1 MTVVGFF
8 SAKGAPGTTT
18 TAMLA
23 ASLWPNPV
31 LLADCD
37 PAGGDVGLRLPAPDG
52 RPLDLERGMLSLLSV
67 ARRSLAPDALA
78 AHVQPVLGGGAVLV
92 GLSGPEQAGAAGP
105 AWATIAGV
113 LGSLSGQ
120 DAILDLGRLDS
131 RSPVLPLAVTAPLLV
146 CVVDTSLP
154 SVYAAR
160 ARLRTL
166 TTTLRDRD
174 GGGPR
179 IGLICRAADRREA
192 DGVAGVIRGEFSD
205 VTYLGQLAVD
215 ERGAEIFNG
224 RPVSRPERTLLV
236 RSGREVVQAILDE
249 LSRLRISQ
257 TQVPD
262 QPWNSLTGAYAAYA
276 PYLAQPG
283 QAGQPAQ
290 PLGAPPAVPPPSG
303 PPPDT
308 APRTRRERRER
319 ERREGR

>member
-18 TAMLA
+18 AAMLT

-78 AHVQPVLGGGAVLV
+78 AHVQPVLGGGSVLV

-105 AWATIAGV
+105 AWGTIAGAFA
-113 LGSLSGQ
+113 SLSGQ
-120 DAILDLGRLDS
+120 DAVLDLGRLDS
-131 RSPVLPLAVTAPLLV
+131 RSPVLPLAAAAQLV
-146 CVVDTSLP
+146 ICVVDASLP
-154 SVYAAR
+154 NVYAAR

-166 TTTLRDRD
+166 VPTLRGPD

-179 IGLICRAADRREA
+179 VGLLCRAGDRREA
-192 DGVAGVIRGEFSD
+192 EGVAGVIRGEFPDLS
-205 VTYLGQLAVD
+205 YLGQLAAD
-215 ERGAEIFNG
+215 PHGAEIFGG

-236 RSGREVVQAILDE
+236 RSGREVVRAVLEE
-249 LSRLRISQ
+249 LSRLRISRVQ
-257 TQVPD
+257 LPD

-276 PYLAQPG
+276 PYLAQP
-283 QAGQPAQ
+283 APSAAPA
-290 PLGAPPAVPPPSG
+290 PNAPIAPAES
-303 PPPDT
+303 T
-308 APRTRRERRER
+308 PRSRRHRRSER
-319 ERREGR
+319 G